1 MPALTSP
8 PAFLPSATTEAGLV
22 RRRVWKAPEVRS
34 HSLVVLTL
42 PRLYL
47 SPMTG
52 EPKPETV
59 AAIER
64 GGDMD
69 AILGPLATAVDLIAI
84 RRVRLDLVINTL
96 HVEYQAGQGKAK
108 TAIRFATSEA
118 ADTAFSKLWRRL
130 GDEFKLK
137 PFRADP
143 WAVAR
148 GPVLAIL
155 TLVAATGLLA
165 LGLNALE
172 DTAAGQHGTLAGRL
186 PGWRLVCAAGGAAAA
201 GVTVWLYR
209 RLTRPPERLDLMKEG

>member
-8 PAFLPSATTEAGLV
+8 PKVLPSTTTEAGLV
-22 RRRVWKAPEVRS
+22 RRRVWSAPEVQS

-47 SPMTG
+47 APMTG
-52 EPKPETV
+52 VPKPETV

-69 AILGPLATAVDLIAI
+69 AILGPLATAVDLFAV
-84 RRVRLDLVINTL
+84 RRVRLDLVVNTL
-96 HVEYQAGQGKAK
+96 YVEYQTGHGKAT

-143 WAVAR
+143 WVIAR

-155 TLVAATGLLA
+155 TLLAATGLFA
-165 LGLNALE
+165 LGLNALD
-172 DTAAGQHGTLAGRL
+172 DTAGARHWALAGRL
-186 PGWRLVCAAGGAAAA
+186 PGWQLVCAAGGAAAA

-209 RLTRPPERLDLMKEG
+209 RLTRPPERLDLVRE